1 MVKLRQL
8 QMKRRILVCYF
19 LNAVNL
25 KDLFDYTI
33 SPTLYKEKSL
43 LLTQLNSGTG
53 LDHSDHQDA
62 TLSLRPPGC
71 ALSPPSSATSWLQ
84 SSPTY
89 SRTMSETSLVVP
101 FFILKTDLIC
111 KIWIFLI
118 WTYWCKILPNCLH
131 DALHGA
137 GLDDDDEVNQLEGE
151 EPRFQHLLLDLL
163 DFYLVQSDA
172 MPAPE
177 ADSWL
182 CFHIMIM
189 IITCSISAKHVRR
202 PLPPIALT
210 PFRAANS

>member
-1 MVKLRQL
+1 MMR
-8 QMKRRILVCYF
+8 C
-19 LNAVNL
+19 N
-25 KDLFDYTI
+25 
-33 SPTLYKEKSL
+33 
-43 LLTQLNSGTG
+43 
-53 LDHSDHQDA
+53 
-62 TLSLRPPGC
+62 
-71 ALSPPSSATSWLQ
+71 
-84 SSPTY
+84 
-89 SRTMSETSLVVP
+89 
-101 FFILKTDLIC
+101 
-111 KIWIFLI
+111 
-118 WTYWCKILPNCLH
+118 
-131 DALHGA
+131 GA